1 MFKQNLQQQSSNST
15 GSSNGQMGDSETP
28 KYDVYELGNEDD
40 SMQTKLLLKLT
51 DEYTAA
57 IKNAIKSKS
66 KIQMNIVN
74 GVSYLNS

>member
-1 MFKQNLQQQSSNST
+1 MFKQNLQQQSSNS
-15 GSSNGQMGDSETP
+15 GSSNGHMGDSDAP

-51 DEYTAA
+51 DECTAA

-66 KIQMNIVN
+66 KIQMNIVD
-74 GVSYLNS
+74 GVS